1 LRVAESVRQRSALAP
16 PAGGKARRTF
26 ESLVAATRQ
35 LVNETGGFTPETVA
49 ARTGVR
55 TATFYA
61 YFASRDEALAA
72 ALDQVL
78 AELDERVGA
87 GLAIENLLDEGMHMV
102 IRQAVET
109 AVACFSADV
118 LVYRLAL
125 ARLPES
131 AVIREVYRRRQAQGF
146 LQIRRFVELGTAAG
160 RIDDADPDV
169 LATALL
175 VGLQGLNNPL
185 LLGPRRSAAVVDRL
199 VAMLVALLQPA
210 RTPQPVQP

>member
-1 LRVAESVRQRSALAP
+1 MSESARQRSALAP

-26 ESLVAATRQ
+26 ESLVTATRQ
-35 LVNETGGFTPETVA
+35 LVNETGGFAPEAAA
-49 ARTGVR
+49 ARAGVR
-55 TATFYA
+55 AATFYS

-78 AELDERVGA
+78 AELDDRVCA
-87 GLAIENLLDEGMHMV
+87 WLAIESLLDEGLHAV
-102 IRQAVET
+102 IQRAAET

-131 AVIREVYRRRQAQGF
+131 AAIREVYRRRQAQGF
-146 LQIRRFVELGTAAG
+146 LLIRRFVELGMAAG
-160 RIDDADPDV
+160 RIEAADPDV

-185 LLGPRRSAAVVDRL
+185 LLGPRRSPAVVDRL
-199 VAMLVALLQPA
+199 IAMLVALLQPVRA
-210 RTPQPVQP
+210 PQTVLP